1 MSDINKSPIKFKL
14 KEKSKE
20 NKFYSKGI
28 KISSKKVNNN
38 KKKKNNQEKVSLDT
52 LNNERLNNHKKIIN
66 ERKLNSSISSR
77 NKGNIFTISNTLH
90 QPNQIIN
97 QKDFSTLFQKKL
109 KDKNYEQKS
118 LKTIDL
124 NYDQNKEI
132 KEQNNCSNNYVNN
145 FNNNFINIKNIKI
158 GNEKNKLYKL
168 EVDDLNTIINNKNL
182 ITDIDSETIH
192 SYSLLNNKGKMSP
205 HSLASNINNLFN
217 NNNINV
223 KEFIKEDYKSKNVNG
238 KENLLEKDINGYSIK
253 NGESLSSIGS
263 LMSNISKTI
272 NANSSPA
279 KNIIKSFYNKNNAY
293 NYSNNTL
300 NSNYNLTKRQKTKN
314 KSKNEF
320 IFPIDIFNKKI
331 CSHSKKKF
339 KHEPNSFFGG
349 SRSVHNL
356 PNISG
361 EFRENKNNI
370 SLNDN
375 DEKRNNSISCRKRIK
390 TKSKEIGSVGYLIK
404 KHDSPEIKRIKRIKI
419 KINKKNDNNKNKYFY
434 ENKTKSKFNI
444 ISKKNSSSIFS
455 TSIFQKNYK
464 NKINEKSNN
473 CFNGSLNFKN
483 KDNTK
488 LISNKGDINNK
499 YTNLNSNNKIK
510 KDKEIFNYRNKRKNN
525 NNNFESYMSEDRYKT
540 KYGNN
545 KKKEKS
551 PSKHDEVSKEALTS
565 PITLASS
572 RHSHKIIQREYP
584 NMVLT
589 TKKNEFLHPNNSQ
602 VVQKNKNIS
611 KKIKK
616 IQSICKVGYS
626 GQNIKKLNQDNFF
639 IFPNF
644 LNNPSYIFAGVCDGH
659 GIFGQNISFYLKENL
674 PKNLMDGFFQ
684 KNIQNLQE
692 IDIIEL
698 SQIIDYIYRKTN
710 NEMNEDER
718 IDSSFSGST
727 SVSYIFTPE
736 RLFCINVGDSRCI
749 IGKFN
754 KNINEWTPMNLSRD
768 HKPSDPNEKLR
779 IIQSGGRVESLMD
792 EEKNFVGPERVWLPN
807 EDTPGLAMSRSFG
820 DEVAHKVGVIVCPE
834 IFDYH
839 FDEDDKFI
847 IVASDGIWEFM
858 SSDEVVEIVKD
869 FYLRNDLEDALDYLY
884 NESSKRWI
892 SKEKI
897 IDDITVIIAFLD

>member
-1 MSDINKSPIKFKL
+1 
-14 KEKSKE
+14 
-20 NKFYSKGI
+20 
-28 KISSKKVNNN
+28 
-38 KKKKNNQEKVSLDT
+38 
-52 LNNERLNNHKKIIN
+52 
-66 ERKLNSSISSR
+66 
-77 NKGNIFTISNTLH
+77 
-90 QPNQIIN
+90 
-97 QKDFSTLFQKKL
+97 
-109 KDKNYEQKS
+109 
-118 LKTIDL
+118 
-124 NYDQNKEI
+124 
-132 KEQNNCSNNYVNN
+132 
-145 FNNNFINIKNIKI
+145 
-158 GNEKNKLYKL
+158 
-168 EVDDLNTIINNKNL
+168 
-182 ITDIDSETIH
+182 
-192 SYSLLNNKGKMSP
+192 
-205 HSLASNINNLFN
+205 
-217 NNNINV
+217 
-223 KEFIKEDYKSKNVNG
+223 
-238 KENLLEKDINGYSIK
+238 
-253 NGESLSSIGS
+253 
-263 LMSNISKTI
+263 
-272 NANSSPA
+272 
-279 KNIIKSFYNKNNAY
+279 
-293 NYSNNTL
+293 
-300 NSNYNLTKRQKTKN
+300 
-314 KSKNEF
+314 
-320 IFPIDIFNKKI
+320 
-331 CSHSKKKF
+331 
-339 KHEPNSFFGG
+339 
-349 SRSVHNL
+349 
-356 PNISG
+356 
-361 EFRENKNNI
+361 
-370 SLNDN
+370 
-375 DEKRNNSISCRKRIK
+375 
-390 TKSKEIGSVGYLIK
+390 
-404 KHDSPEIKRIKRIKI
+404 
-419 KINKKNDNNKNKYFY
+419 
-434 ENKTKSKFNI
+434 
-444 ISKKNSSSIFS
+444 
-455 TSIFQKNYK
+455 
-464 NKINEKSNN
+464 
-473 CFNGSLNFKN
+473 
-483 KDNTK
+483 
-488 LISNKGDINNK
+488 
-499 YTNLNSNNKIK
+499 
-510 KDKEIFNYRNKRKNN
+510 
-525 NNNFESYMSEDRYKT
+525 
-540 KYGNN
+540 
-545 KKKEKS
+545 
-551 PSKHDEVSKEALTS
+551 
-565 PITLASS
+565 
-572 RHSHKIIQREYP
+572 
-584 NMVLT
+584 MVLT
-589 TKKNEFLHPNNSQ
+589 TKKNEFPYPNNSQ